1 MLYLSSGEGQTNFKR
16 VLESRLRFTRYSL
29 EGLEMTVL
37 PVTQELSRDE
47 IRRVIR
53 QETGRDLSIKQ
64 FYQWLPYCLIPE
76 PKDFYTVRDLQK
88 FLFVARILNRVRK
101 LETAKHQLILTLQ
114 NQPEIFTHDF
124 YSR

>member
-1 MLYLSSGEGQTNFKR
+1 MTALS
-16 VLESRLRFTRYSL
+16 
-29 EGLEMTVL
+29 
-37 PVTQELSRDE
+37 VTQELSRDE

-53 QETGRDLSIKQ
+53 QETRRDLSIKQ

-114 NQPEIFTHDF
+114 HQPEMFTHDF